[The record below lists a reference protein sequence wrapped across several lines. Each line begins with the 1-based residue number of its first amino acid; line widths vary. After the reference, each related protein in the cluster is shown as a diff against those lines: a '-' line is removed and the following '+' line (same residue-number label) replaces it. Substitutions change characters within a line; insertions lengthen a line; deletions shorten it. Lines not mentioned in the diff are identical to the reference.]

1 MKKITKFIGA
11 FLALILLV
19 VLASCGEVSFKGSL
33 ELTATTNKITAKATF
48 DKNAQLEESKT
59 VVTVKLYNEDV
70 SSQLNKQTVD
80 LGTEKVEGTV
90 EFESLTMDTK
100 YVLKLYVS
108 YNGNEYLVDTKDITT
123 TSKGSSIDNPISIKT
138 VEDFLNMENERD
150 AYYVLDEDLDFS
162 NKSSVSLFTAS
173 EPFKGN
179 LDGNNKTIRNYTIA
193 TGEYSGLFEYL
204 KDATIKDLN
213 LENASLE
220 MTSACRYIGA
230 LAGYAVNSDI
240 ENVKVDGFEL
250 TTSSGSTSTSQI
262 GGLIGYATSQADAN
276 DDLSETKILN
286 SSVENLSMSLD
297 QVRPTSSYVYYIG
310 GFLGRATG
318 QTTVTNC
325 YVQGVMELLLKS
337 STGTLYAGGFIGGAE
352 SEKLISDSYSLVTMS
367 LVRSSNSLGYLAC
380 GGFAGDSAQG
390 QANLNNCLAVADI
403 LVLSESNY
411 KETTSY
417 SVAQKAYIG
426 GVIGKVS
433 YSSEGVK
440 NCYYA
445 KINYGI
451 QVFQTDTYKDD
462 CYVSNTIA
470 YVNVNT
476 KNKVSNIY
484 TYDNALNVKGMLDSS
499 DATTYMASTADTANV
514 SVLGDTNK
522 EVLTN
527 AVALR
532 ANIEAANA
540 KFNFNDYIFTDLYTE
555 ETTIDL
561 TTENLAAVELC
572 KSVSALTL
580 ENNKLTVT
588 PKTSTEVFDT
598 VYMAFANAKV
608 TLITLVKVGSKT
620 VTA

>member
-150 AYYVLDEDLDFS
+150 AYYRLDEDLDFS

-173 EPFKGN
+173 EPFAGN
-179 LDGNNKTIRNYTIA
+179 LDGNNKTIKNYSIA

-204 KDATIKDLN
+204 KDATIKNLT
-213 LENASLE
+213 LENAELD
-220 MTSACRYIGA
+220 MTSACKYVGA

-240 ENVKVDGFEL
+240 ENVTVNSFKL
-250 TTSSGSTSTSQI
+250 TESSGTTTAAQI
-262 GGLIGYATSQADAN
+262 GGLIGYATSQPDAK
-276 DDLSETKILN
+276 DELSDTKILN
-286 SSVENLSMSLD
+286 CKVNDLNMNLE
-297 QVRPTSSYVYYIG
+297 QVRPSSSYVYYIG

-318 QTTVTNC
+318 QTTITNC
-325 YVQGVMELLLKS
+325 YTQGVMELSFK
-337 STGTLYAGGFIGGAE
+337 STGTVYAGGFIGGAE
-352 SEKLISDSYSLVTMS
+352 SEKLISDSYATVSML
-367 LVRSSNSLGYLAC
+367 LARESSTLGYLAV
-380 GGFAGDSAQG
+380 GGFAGASAQG

-403 LVLSESNY
+403 ICLSESKY
-411 KETTSY
+411 KETTTY
-417 SVAQKAYIG
+417 SVASKAYIG

-445 KINYGI
+445 KLNYGI
-451 QVFQTDTYKDD
+451 QAFQADTNKEN

-470 YVNVNT
+470 YVNQQT
-476 KNKVSNIY
+476 KNKITNVY
-484 TYDNALNVKGMLDSS
+484 TYDNAVSAKGMQASS
-499 DATTYMASTADTANV
+499 DEATYMASTADTANV

-532 ANIEAANA
+532 VNIEAANA

-561 TTENLAAVELC
+561 TTENLAAVELG
-572 KSVSALTL
+572 KSVSTLTL
-580 ENNKLTVT
+580 EDNKLTVT